1 MKNFTS
7 FWLMLF
13 AVLWVGFSPFGHAQS
28 ANTIS
33 PVANLLDKSQASG
46 QMPTSIDNAGNNRG
60 AAFDGER
67 VFVASRQNG
76 NHVYYWNVNDPDAGP
91 QELDITGIS
100 GGTFPLSDLAVAGGK
115 VFLSNMVFVGGT
127 FKIYTWS
134 ALDAAPTVLLE
145 YPSSPARLGD
155 AITVVGDPATEA
167 KIFVSGHGTKSFYV
181 WTIQN
186 GVVANTTP
194 EITTY
199 DHVTS
204 VNFARITRVPGN
216 TVQYVASGPNVGL
229 MLLDDQLQMV
239 DTIPASW
246 FPGWAMHAQVFEYNG
261 VRYLGY
267 VHVKTSPV
275 QNVFY
280 ALDLQAGATLQDALD
295 SLAQSTFMDKVAH
308 SANLGSI
315 SNGNASAGMD
325 ITSDALGNVYAM
337 SFSGGNGF
345 LVQRFGDAV
354 PISLDPISTVLNRS
368 QAAGLMP
375 TSIDNAGNNRG
386 AAFNGEYVFVASRQN
401 GNHVYYWNANDT
413 TAAPGE
419 LNITGVSGGT
429 FPLSDLAAVDNNV
442 FLSNMVFVGGT
453 FKVYHWDNL
462 TDAPS
467 VLLEYPAAPA
477 RLGDAITVTGDPS
490 TEAKLIVSGHGTKS
504 FYVWTIVNDS
514 IPNTTPE
521 VYTYNHVAHVNFGRV
536 TKVPGDE
543 GLYLAGGP
551 AMGMWLLDE
560 DFNLVDTIGPSF
572 FPGWPMHAQVFSYNS
587 QRMIGYV
594 HVRNT
599 APVANT
605 FYALDINRGTTLEG
619 FQRLAQSSV
628 ANKLVHSVSIGTVS
642 NGNASVGQDIIADAL
657 GNVRVMAFA
666 AGNGFLIQQFGDAVP
681 ASLEP
686 VNTLMDRRQ
695 VVAALPTIIDNAG
708 NNRGAA
714 FDGRYVYVASRQNG
728 NHVYYWDIM
737 TPSPAPQELNIT
749 GVSGGTF
756 VLSDL
761 AVAGGDVFLSNMV
774 FVGGTFKVYHWDT
787 LTAQPSV
794 ILEYPAAPARLGD
807 AITVTGD
814 PATSAKLIVSGHGTK
829 SFYVWD
835 IVNGAIPNT
844 TPAVYTYDHTPHV
857 NFGRITKV
865 PGADTYYLAS
875 GPAMGM
881 WLLDDAFGL
890 VDTITASYFPGWP
903 MHAQMFEYNNQRF
916 IGYVH
921 VKTTPAENAFYVLD
935 ASFGST
941 APIAFDVI
949 KNSAF
954 LNKLI
959 HTVNLGNVSNGNAS
973 VGMDIVPDQ
982 DGNVLA
988 MAYAAGNGFIVQSF
1002 GGLISNVI
1010 QPQIPVF
1017 QMFPNPAS
1025 HQVMVEA
1032 PGDIQRIFLYDF
1044 TGKMVGSWDGRGS
1057 WMQIPTRSY
1066 KSGAYI
1072 VVVHTD
1078 RGVSSRKLIIQN

>member
-1 MKNFTS
+1 MKKFTPTW
-7 FWLMLF
+7 FVLLTM
-13 AVLWVGFSPFGHAQS
+13 LWVGFILPASAQTT
-28 ANTIS
+28 AIA

-46 QMPTSIDNAGNNRG
+46 QQPTSIDNAGNNRG
-60 AAFDGER
+60 AAFDGR
-67 VFVASRQNG
+67 YVYVASRQNG
-76 NHVYYWNVNDPDAGP
+76 NHVYYWDVNDPDAAS
-91 QELDITGIS
+91 QELNLTGIT

-115 VFLSNMVFVGGT
+115 LFLSNMVFVGGT

-145 YPSSPARLGD
+145 YPSAPARLGD
-155 AITVVGDPATEA
+155 AITVVGNPATEA

-186 GVVANTTP
+186 GVVTSTTP

-204 VNFARITRVPGN
+204 VNFARITAVPGSN
-216 TVQYVASGPNVGL
+216 EYIASGPNVGL
-229 MLLDDQLQMV
+229 MLLNDQLQMV

-246 FPGWAMHAQVFEYNG
+246 FPGWAMHAQVFNYEG

-267 VHVKTSPV
+267 VHVKTSPI
-275 QNVFY
+275 QNAFY
-280 ALDLQAGATLQDALD
+280 ALDLSAGATMQDALD
-295 SLAQSTFMDKVAH
+295 SLAQSTFMDKLAH
-308 SANLGSI
+308 TANLGSV
-315 SNGNASAGMD
+315 SNGNASAGLD
-325 ITSDALGNVYAM
+325 FSADALGNVFAM
-337 SFSGGNGF
+337 SFSSGNGF

-354 PISLDPISTVLNRS
+354 PISLNPISTVLDRS
-368 QAAGLMP
+368 QASGLMP
-375 TSIDNAGNNRG
+375 TTIDNAGNNRG

-429 FPLSDLAAVDNNV
+429 FPISDIAVVDNHV

-462 TDAPS
+462 TDQPS
-467 VLLEYPAAPA
+467 VILEYPAAPA
-477 RLGDAITVTGDPS
+477 RLGDAITVTGDPA

-504 FYVWTIVNDS
+504 FYIWTIVNGT

-521 VYTYNHVAHVNFGRV
+521 VFTYNHVAHVNFGRI

-543 GLYLAGGP
+543 GLYLGGGP
-551 AMGMWLLDE
+551 AMGLWLLDE

-594 HVRNT
+594 HVRTT

-628 ANKLVHSVSIGTVS
+628 AGKLVHAVSIGTVS
-642 NGNASVGQDIIADAL
+642 NGNASVGQDIVADAL

-666 AGNGFLIQQFGDAVP
+666 AGNGFFIQQFGDAAP

-686 VNTLMDRRQ
+686 ITTLMDRRQ
-695 VVAALPTIIDNAG
+695 AISAMPTIVDNAG

-728 NHVYYWDIM
+728 NHVYYWDIT
-737 TPSPAPQELNIT
+737 TPSPAPQELSIT
-749 GVSGGTF
+749 GVTGGTF
-756 VLSDL
+756 PLSDI
-761 AVAGGDVFLSNMV
+761 AVAGNRVFLSNMV
-774 FVGGTFKVYHWDT
+774 FVGGTFKVYQWDT
-787 LTAQPSV
+787 LTAQPSLL
-794 ILEYPAAPARLGD
+794 LEYPSAPARLGD

-814 PATSAKLIVSGHGTK
+814 PATAAKLIVSGHGTK

-835 IVNGAIPNT
+835 IVNGVIANT
-844 TPAVYTYDHTPHV
+844 TPAVFTYDHTAHV
-857 NFGRITKV
+857 NFGRMTRV
-865 PGADTYYLAS
+865 PGPETYYLAS

-890 VDTITASYFPGWP
+890 VDTISASYFPGWP

-935 ASFGST
+935 ANSGST
-941 APIAFDVI
+941 APIAFDVL
-949 KNSAF
+949 KNSSFAG
-954 LNKLI
+954 KLVHSI
-959 HTVNLGNVSNGNAS
+959 SLGNVSNGNAS
-973 VGMDIVPDQ
+973 VGMDIVPDGA
-982 DGNVLA
+982 GNVLA
-988 MAYAAGNGFIVQSF
+988 MAFAAGNGFIVQSF
-1002 GGLISNVI
+1002 GGLVSSVS
-1010 QPQIPVF
+1010 QFEIPSF

-1025 HQVMVEA
+1025 GQVTIEA
-1032 PGDIQRIFLYDF
+1032 PGEIQRIFLYDF
-1044 TGKMVGSWDGRGS
+1044 TGRMVDSW
-1057 WMQIPTRSY
+1057 IV
-1066 KSGAYI
+1066 SG
-1072 VVVHTD
+1072 
-1078 RGVSSRKLIIQN
+1078 G